1 MNPLSLIGA
10 FVITLALLSYGIGSI
25 SIQHFKLTTR
35 GVLFFL
41 TLGVLL
47 DITAIMF
54 MISGSNKGVFTF
66 HGILGYS
73 ATTTMLID
81 LALIWRCFI
90 KNGLD
95 SVIQKSILL
104 YSKIA
109 YGWWLITYITGSL
122 MVIWP
127 KT

>member
-25 SIQHFKLTTR
+25 SIQHFKLATR

-47 DITAIMF
+47 DIAAIIF
-54 MISGSNKGVFTF
+54 MISGSNRGVFSF
-66 HGILGYS
+66 HGIIGYS
-73 ATTTMLID
+73 ATLTMVID
-81 LALIWRCFI
+81 MALIWRCYFR
-90 KNGLD
+90 NGLD
-95 SVIQKSILL
+95 SIIDKSVLL

-109 YGWWLITYITGSL
+109 YGWWLIVYITGSL
-122 MVIWP
+122 LIIWP
-127 KT
+127 KI